1 MSYLQKK
8 SLMENFIFLCSDHYF
23 THFKELSSPILNFLK
38 FFDRN
43 GTPTQPL
50 KIVKNVPVV
59 IVYNFQK
66 KKEW

>member
-1 MSYLQKK
+1 
-8 SLMENFIFLCSDHYF
+8 MENFIFLCSDHYF